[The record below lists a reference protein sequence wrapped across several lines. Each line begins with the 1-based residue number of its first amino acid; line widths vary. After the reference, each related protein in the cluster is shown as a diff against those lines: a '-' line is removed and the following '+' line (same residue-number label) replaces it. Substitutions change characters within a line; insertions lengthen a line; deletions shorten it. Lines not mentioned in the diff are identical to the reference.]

1 MFSNPR
7 QLDKMVYDSLQMKL
21 WMLSNGKWQDVD
33 FLASNF
39 SGYSLE
45 FVCIHSERII
55 RKHVYVSGWMRD
67 IITEKTNQGFQYY
80 GTNIKTINDYFI
92 DV

>member
-1 MFSNPR
+1 MARTYGEDFKAAR
-7 QLDKMVYDSLQMKL
+7 R
-21 WMLSNGKWQDVD
+21 NGKWQDVD

-55 RKHVYVSGWMRD
+55 RKHVYVSG
-67 IITEKTNQGFQYY
+67 
-80 GTNIKTINDYFI
+80 
-92 DV
+92 

>member
-1 MFSNPR
+1 MARTYGEDFKTAR
-7 QLDKMVYDSLQMKL
+7 R
-21 WMLSNGKWQDVD
+21 NGKWQDVD

-45 FVCIHSERII
+45 FVCIDSESII